1 MRYPFRAIR
10 NVMIGDNPID
20 WSALYGRLFR
30 QGIRAGATHSKR
42 EGVYV
47 RADREAYW
55 QSAIGSVCGMALRGN
70 TEPVKTPCHR
80 VVFKDGRLAEGYAFG
95 GEGVQRELLEKEG
108 VRFVDADHVDME
120 TCLWDPEFDDVGRP
134 ADIDWGR
141 EMGDA

>member
-55 QSAIGSVCGMALRGN
+55 QSAIGSVCRMGASRQYRTG
-70 TEPVKTPCHR
+70 EDR

-120 TCLWDPEFDDVGRP
+120 TCLWDPGFDDVGRP
-134 ADIDWGR
+134 ADIDWDR
-141 EMGDA
+141 EMGDV